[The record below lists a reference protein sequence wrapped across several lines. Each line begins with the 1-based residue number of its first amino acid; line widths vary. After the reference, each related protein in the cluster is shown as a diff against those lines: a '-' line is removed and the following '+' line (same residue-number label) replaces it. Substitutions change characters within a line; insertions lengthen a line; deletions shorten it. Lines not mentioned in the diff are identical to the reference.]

1 MFKVY
6 LNDHIKYLRTDKVAA
21 NKFDLSYFY
30 GSMQQ
35 SFNTDEEL
43 E

>member
-6 LNDHIKYLRTDKVAA
+6 LNDNIKYIRTDKVAA

-30 GSMQQ
+30 RSIEKYFQ
-35 SFNTDEEL
+35 TDIEI
-43 E
+43 